1 MPFVEY
7 KENPIEECDIE
18 VEDQMIIDYEEN
30 LELDQ
35 SKRIKNPIKRQKGSN
50 KEQKENAFVDDE
62 INKETDDSQYDIRK
76 DKTKKNDDDDKVK
89 TLSLLKIPI
98 HVAVAIEQKLVT
110 DKSTE
115 DESSFISQLFN
126 DNYIE
131 NLSGFMSRFPYDII
145 ILIFRYF
152 EPKVLLCKLQLV
164 SKKWREIIINS
175 DCLWINFLSEDGVDL
190 NNIHRNLSISPSSNH
205 LYSDIYHKYCI
216 LKKNW
221 ICGNYKEI
229 SIKGKFDNYPLG
241 LQMDGE
247 KIIINSAFNDIN
259 IYEIAT
265 GRLIKTLGLSKTINS
280 LQFIDNTLVS
290 NCVDD
295 QMIRVWDIL
304 EGICTH
310 IFIAHTKPISCFQ
323 IVTPQNINPD
333 PQGPPIIE
341 PDATLLVTGSQDTT
355 LKVWRLPNP
364 VIDPPHVLG
373 IDNNNPFYLHTLQG
387 HQGSICVLAASGNNL
402 VSSSH
407 DYSFRAWNIV
417 TGENIWCAQG
427 HTEEKCGWNHKSWNL
442 EDGTNIWTSGG
453 SLCLDPHIIKLYPLS
468 LSHDNLS
475 IFSIS
480 ELDILDLKNGSSSRH
495 VLPTDDTISM
505 GPIRSFHIDSW
516 KILLGSNILQMCD
529 IGSLKK
535 INNLS
540 AGTFG
545 IWYYCQL

>member
-1 MPFVEY
+1 
-7 KENPIEECDIE
+7 
-18 VEDQMIIDYEEN
+18 
-30 LELDQ
+30 
-35 SKRIKNPIKRQKGSN
+35 IKNPIKRQKGSN
-50 KEQKENAFVDDE
+50 KEQKENASVDDE
-62 INKETDDSQYDIRK
+62 INKETDDSQY

-89 TLSLLKIPI
+89 TLSLLKTPI
-98 HVAVAIEQKLVT
+98 HVAVATEQKLVT

-221 ICGNYKEI
+221 ICGNYKET
-229 SIKGKFDNYPLG
+229 SIKGKFNNYPLC

-247 KIIINSAFNDIN
+247 KIIINSAFNDIS

-265 GRLIKTLGLSKTINS
+265 GRLIRTLGLSKTINS

-304 EGICTH
+304 E
-310 IFIAHTKPISCFQ
+310 
-323 IVTPQNINPD
+323 
-333 PQGPPIIE
+333 
-341 PDATLLVTGSQDTT
+341 
-355 LKVWRLPNP
+355 
-364 VIDPPHVLG
+364 
-373 IDNNNPFYLHTLQG
+373 
-387 HQGSICVLAASGNNL
+387 
-402 VSSSH
+402 
-407 DYSFRAWNIV
+407 
-417 TGENIWCAQG
+417 
-427 HTEEKCGWNHKSWNL
+427 
-442 EDGTNIWTSGG
+442 
-453 SLCLDPHIIKLYPLS
+453 
-468 LSHDNLS
+468 
-475 IFSIS
+475 
-480 ELDILDLKNGSSSRH
+480 
-495 VLPTDDTISM
+495 
-505 GPIRSFHIDSW
+505 
-516 KILLGSNILQMCD
+516 
-529 IGSLKK
+529 
-535 INNLS
+535 
-540 AGTFG
+540 
-545 IWYYCQL
+545 